1 MVQKNVFKTQDGVNI
16 KFTGSVEK
24 KSVVSMIES
33 CSSGECDC
41 DCDPELFKR
50 IEGMD
55 VSGEDGDVT
64 IGLKGNI
71 SADEI
76 SEAVGKCDISS

>member
-1 MVQKNVFKTQDGVNI
+1 MIQKNVFKTQDGVNI

-24 KSVVSMIES
+24 KNVVSMIES
-33 CSSGECDC
+33 CSAGECDC
-41 DCDPELFKR
+41 DCDPEMFKR
-50 IEGMD
+50 IEDMS

-64 IGLKGNI
+64 IGLKGDI

-76 SEAVGKCDISS
+76 SHAVENCDIN